1 MSGESTLIIL
11 VLGVLSLAILGWPF
25 MQQRNRKG
33 RQRFLAAERERDELL
48 TAYERV
54 LATIRDLDEDY
65 NTGKLRPDVYQQDR
79 EYWAAEGIKLLE
91 QLDPKAA
98 AAEAATSK
106 PQRRSQRTEQPV
118 EADRVL
124 DDAIEDAI
132 LAYRRAQSE
141 A

>member
-25 MQQRNRKG
+25 MQQRTRKG

-65 NTGKLRPDVYQQDR
+65 NTGKLRPDIYQQDR
-79 EYWAAEGIKLLE
+79 EYWASEGIKLLE

-98 AAEAATSK
+98 AAEVATGKS
-106 PQRRSQRTEQPV
+106 QRRSQRAEQPV